1 MTATALASQ
10 LNQEEA
16 RNIFS
21 SPRLARPFWEVY
33 LRQVL
38 GLQGQQGQEFDGVLR
53 AFFDD
58 PLRIATNQSQTA
70 ALKQDAASPTAEEY
84 ARWGISVDGLEEF
97 LTANAAEITDKSTTS
112 DVCNTVIKPHT
123 TPVGWVDELTLINP
137 EEAWYTHRYRCIAT
151 GEIQDAAPK
160 GSISYCE
167 RMRERGSVHVG
178 RPTVFLSHA
187 WKYGFRNVVAALRA
201 FVDSQT
207 EGSPTVFF
215 WYDCFSV
222 DEHATQKLS
231 QDWWSTTFR
240 EAIRLIGHTVMMLSP
255 WNDPQ
260 PLTRSWCLWELY
272 CTTEVGAKFSVC
284 LGPVERKD
292 FQQKIVK
299 DVDSVLKAFAKIDVE
314 CAEAS
319 NPLDQKMILVTA
331 QRSTGG
337 LARINTLAVEKLR
350 AWILHE
356 LILRGKLVE
365 RKLETLAGDELQDLF
380 WGPLEQAF
388 EVSYQVVT
396 ALKRLGLLQQ
406 AKDLA
411 LASVGAGNRLLGVAG
426 QDSLVVRKQCVFQA
440 HRLLA
445 DVLQAG
451 NGGRPDWMKARQIY
465 EDVLE
470 QQAGLLGRQHENTLT
485 TMHNFATLQKFKL
498 RDIKAAVALEEAVIE
513 AFADKFGRRHE
524 KTLVA
529 RMNYGVSLKQMG
541 DLSRAHTECQDAA
554 HGLQDV
560 LGKLNDKTLK
570 AQHNFAVVM
579 EKMGQHREARRLT
592 DAVVQGRIAV
602 LGPSDP
608 STLESKKLLA
618 RLSNQLTVI

>member
-1 MTATALASQ
+1 
-10 LNQEEA
+10 
-16 RNIFS
+16 
-21 SPRLARPFWEVY
+21 
-33 LRQVL
+33 
-38 GLQGQQGQEFDGVLR
+38 
-53 AFFDD
+53 
-58 PLRIATNQSQTA
+58 
-70 ALKQDAASPTAEEY
+70 
-84 ARWGISVDGLEEF
+84 
-97 LTANAAEITDKSTTS
+97 
-112 DVCNTVIKPHT
+112 
-123 TPVGWVDELTLINP
+123 
-137 EEAWYTHRYRCIAT
+137 
-151 GEIQDAAPK
+151 
-160 GSISYCE
+160 
-167 RMRERGSVHVG
+167 
-178 RPTVFLSHA
+178 
-187 WKYGFRNVVAALRA
+187 
-201 FVDSQT
+201 
-207 EGSPTVFF
+207 
-215 WYDCFSV
+215 
-222 DEHATQKLS
+222 
-231 QDWWSTTFR
+231 
-240 EAIRLIGHTVMMLSP
+240 
-255 WNDPQ
+255 
-260 PLTRSWCLWELY
+260 
-272 CTTEVGAKFSVC
+272 
-284 LGPVERKD
+284 
-292 FQQKIVK
+292 
-299 DVDSVLKAFAKIDVE
+299 
-314 CAEAS
+314 
-319 NPLDQKMILVTA
+319 MILVAA

-365 RKLETLAGDELQDLF
+365 RKLETSAGDELQDLF

-451 NGGRPDWMKARQIY
+451 DGGRPDWMKARQIY

-570 AQHNFAVVM
+570 AQQNFAVVM

-618 RLSNQLTVI
+618 RLSNQLTGI